1 MSRVLIIEDDDV
13 IAQGMVRHLQQAG
26 FDAVGVANGET
37 GLARLR
43 FERPDVCVLD
53 LMLPGIDGWRVIE
66 QARSE
71 GIGTPIV
78 VVSARGTEHDRVHA
92 LEIGADDY
100 LVKPFS
106 MKELVA
112 RVGAAARRGTREP
125 EPRRGEEIEIAELR
139 IDPRNVQAY
148 VDGASADL
156 TPTEFRLLY
165 ALALDQGRV
174 LTRDELLQRVWG
186 RRATHRDRTVDVFVR
201 KLREK
206 IDNRSST
213 HTFLQTRYGVG
224 YKLEPE
230 AKTAQRVAG

>member
-1 MSRVLIIEDDDV
+1 VAKVLIIEDDDV
-13 IAQGMVRHLQQAG
+13 IANGMARHLAAAG
-26 FDAVGVANGET
+26 FDATAVANGET
-37 GLARLR
+37 GMARLR
-43 FERPDVCVLD
+43 FERPDVVVLD
-53 LMLPGIDGWRVIE
+53 LMLPGLDGWRLIE
-66 QARSE
+66 QARGE

-92 LEIGADDY
+92 LELGADDY

-106 MKELVA
+106 MKELAA
-112 RVGAAARRGTREP
+112 RVGAAARRGTRAQEP
-125 EPRRGEEIEIAELR
+125 ERGDELVVEELR
-139 IDPRNVQAY
+139 LDPRNVQAY
-148 VDGASADL
+148 VDGESAEL

-165 ALALDQGRV
+165 TLAREAGRV

-206 IDNRSST
+206 IDRRASR

-224 YKLEPE
+224 YKLDPE
-230 AKTAQRVAG
+230 RK